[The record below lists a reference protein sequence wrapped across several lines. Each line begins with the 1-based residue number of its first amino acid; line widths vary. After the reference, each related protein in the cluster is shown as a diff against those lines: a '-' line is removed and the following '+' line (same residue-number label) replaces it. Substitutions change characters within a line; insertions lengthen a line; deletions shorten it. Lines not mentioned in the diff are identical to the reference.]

1 MIPLS
6 LFLLGIAAV
15 YVGTVE
21 TAFSALM
28 KLSLRLMAERGRDD
42 RLLGHYLDDPIE
54 LFVPARLL
62 LGLAFSLATV
72 LLAVLTGRSGV
83 SFASISTL
91 LLCVAVYIVIC
102 EHLLPSIIVR
112 RNPARVLTLLLPS
125 FTVIARVM
133 LPISGPL
140 VRLLT
145 SGKAERLAAAQET
158 PEGEA
163 GEVAHAYLEAGEEQG
178 LIEGDEKRLLQSIV
192 DFGDT
197 LAREVMTPRPDIVA
211 IQANATVAD
220 LRTLF
225 REQEY
230 SRFPVFNENLDNIV
244 GLIRVKDLFQ
254 IDDVALDKH
263 PITPMVR
270 PATFVPETKRVP
282 ELLKE
287 FQRKQVQMAIVVD
300 EYGGTAGLV
309 TLEDLLEEIVGEIR
323 DEDDVESEP
332 IVDEGNGSYVFSAK
346 VSFDELRERLG
357 LDVEPQG
364 FETVGGYVL
373 ARLGRVPAV
382 GESLDLDGMQVDVL
396 EAERRRIHKVR
407 FRKPAPSAATDG
419 AAISVRRAG
428 G

>member
-1 MIPLS
+1 MIPLT
-6 LFLLGIAAV
+6 LFLVGLAAV

-28 KLSLRLMAERGRDD
+28 KLSLRLMAERGRED
-42 RLLGHYLDDPIE
+42 RLLAYYLDDPIE

-62 LGLAFSLATV
+62 LGILFSLATV
-72 LLAVLTGRSGV
+72 LFAVLTGQSGV
-83 SFASISTL
+83 SVTSISTL
-91 LLCVAVYIVIC
+91 LACVAIYIVIC

-112 RNPARVLTLLLPS
+112 RNPEGVLAVLLPS
-125 FTVIARVM
+125 FSWIAGAM
-133 LPISGPL
+133 TLISRPL

-145 SGKAERLAAAQET
+145 TGRSERTASVEMLDAES
-158 PEGEA
+158 GEA
-163 GEVAHAYLEAGEEQG
+163 AHAYLEKGEEQG

-211 IQANATVAD
+211 IRADATVAD
-220 LRTLF
+220 LRALF

-230 SRFPVFNENLDNIV
+230 SRFPVYKDNLDNIL
-244 GLIRVKDLFQ
+244 GLIRVKDLLQ
-254 IDDVALDKH
+254 IDDAMLERR
-263 PITPMVR
+263 PIAPLIR
-270 PATFVPETKRVP
+270 PLTVVPETKRVP

-309 TLEDLLEEIVGEIR
+309 TLEDLIEEIVGEIR

-332 IVDEGNGSYVFSAK
+332 VVDEGNGSYVFSAK
-346 VSFDELRERLG
+346 VSIEELRDRV
-357 LDVEPQG
+357 DVEIEPQG

-382 GESLDLDGMQVDVL
+382 GETFELDGLHVEVL

-407 FRKPAPSAATDG
+407 FRKPVGIANS
-419 AAISVRRAG
+419 
-428 G
+428 

>member
-1 MIPLS
+1 MIPLT
-6 LFLLGIAAV
+6 LFLLGIVAV

-28 KLSLRLMAERGRDD
+28 KLSLRLMAERGRED
-42 RLLGHYLDDPIE
+42 RLLGRYLDDPIE

-83 SFASISTL
+83 SLGSISTL
-91 LLCVAVYIVIC
+91 LACVAIYIVTC

-112 RNPARVLTLLLPS
+112 RNPEAVLTALLPS
-125 FTVIARVM
+125 FTVVARAM

-145 SGKAERLAAAQET
+145 SGKAERLAAAQEQ
-158 PEGEA
+158 PDAEA
-163 GEVAHAYLEAGEEQG
+163 GEVAHAYLDAGEEQG
-178 LIEGDEKRLLQSIV
+178 LIERDEKRLLQSIV

-211 IQANATVAD
+211 IEADATVAD
-220 LRTLF
+220 LRALF

-230 SRFPVFNENLDNIV
+230 SRFPVYHENLDNIV
-244 GLIRVKDLFQ
+244 GQIRVKDLLQ
-254 IDDVALDKH
+254 LDDGALGKH

-270 PATFVPETKRVP
+270 PATFVPETKRVS

-309 TLEDLLEEIVGEIR
+309 TLEDLIEEIVGEIR

-332 IVDEGNGSYVFSAK
+332 IVDEGHGSYVFSAK
-346 VSFDELRERLG
+346 VSFDELRDRLG
-357 LDVEPQG
+357 LDVEPEG

-382 GESLDLDGMQVDVL
+382 GETLELDGMTVDVL

-407 FRKPAPSAATDG
+407 FRKPAAEPSADN
-419 AAISVRRAG
+419 AIIGLRRST
-428 G
+428 